1 MKIKF
6 KYISYIA
13 GLLASIFFYFYL
25 DRDQEK
31 TKAQENIEYPFINK
45 NSYDYQGVII
55 KRSISGVYRGT
66 QLFELSTGQKFS
78 ASGFNFLEVG
88 DSIHRP
94 MNADSIY
101 IFYQTGK
108 QSKLFL
114 FRDSK

>member
-31 TKAQENIEYPFINK
+31 TKVQENIEYPFINK
-45 NSYDYQGVII
+45 NSYDYQGVIT
-55 KRSISGVYRGT
+55 KRSISGVYKGAY
-66 QLFELSTGQKFS
+66 LFDLSNGQKFS
-78 ASGFNFLEVG
+78 TSGFSFLKVG

-94 MNADSIY
+94 ANADIIYLYIDRELDSIP
-101 IFYQTGK
+101 
-108 QSKLFL
+108 LH
-114 FRDSK
+114 RDR